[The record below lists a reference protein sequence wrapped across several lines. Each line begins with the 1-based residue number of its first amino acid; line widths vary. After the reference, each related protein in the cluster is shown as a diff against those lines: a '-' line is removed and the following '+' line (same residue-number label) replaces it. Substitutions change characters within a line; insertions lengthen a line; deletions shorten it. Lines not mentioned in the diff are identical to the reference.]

1 MSKVVEQKEKQVAH
15 MDEHFK
21 NVTANSFQHGEYHDY
36 FRELPF
42 LKIRDMVTDA
52 GLDLTGRSL
61 LIAGCGS
68 GIDIFYL
75 KKHFDAEY
83 FVTDISQNAVN
94 AVLSIFPGI
103 QGQVED
109 TEAMSFADNSFDY
122 AFTAAS
128 LHHLPRP
135 PVGLYELLRVAR
147 KGVIVIEPNDSLL
160 CRIATRFGLATEVEE
175 SGNYVYRFS
184 FRDVEKCARSL
195 FVKFTAER
203 LFATHRVASSR
214 FEFLVLKLLNRLS
227 NLLFPRQGNYIVFMI
242 EKDHEQAVS

>member
-1 MSKVVEQKEKQVAH
+1 MNDLKTRKKIEASH
-15 MDEHFK
+15 TDECFK
-21 NVTANSFQHGEYHDY
+21 NGLAKSFQAGEFHDY

-42 LKIRDMVTDA
+42 FRVRDMVNRA
-52 GLDLTGRSL
+52 GIDLTGRSL

-68 GIDIFYL
+68 GIDVFYL
-75 KKHFDAEY
+75 KKHFAAEY

-109 TEAMSFADNSFDY
+109 TEAMSFSDNSFDY

-135 PVGLYELLRVAR
+135 PVGLYEMLRVAR

-160 CRIATRFGLATEVEE
+160 CRIATRFGLATEIEE
-175 SGNYVYRFS
+175 SGNYVFRFS
-184 FRDVEKCARSL
+184 SRDIEKYTRSL
-195 FVKFTAER
+195 FLKFTAQR
-203 LFATHRVASSR
+203 FFATHRVASGR
-214 FEFLVLKLLNRLS
+214 LEFIILKLLNRLS
-227 NLLFPRQGNYIVFMI
+227 NLCFPSQGNYIVFMI
-242 EKDHEQAVS
+242 EKDQ